1 MMIADLSCT
10 AIVNKS
16 THGEATPPYLHHLT
30 TKSIRNIAM

>member
-1 MMIADLSCT
+1 MIIAELSCR

-16 THGEATPPYLHHLT
+16 THGEATPPQLYDLT